1 MCIIIIM
8 SKRSFQN
15 SFFVFNSLLE
25 YGKNA
30 GNEFTLKRG
39 DAVPQELRATSTTA
53 SITPNSGTMQVQGNH
68 LDDQSNQ
75 QATTP
80 NSPTRSTRSQPETQ
94 TETTITIETSSEN
107 ITGVP
112 GIDVTS
118 LPESP
123 STQPV
128 ENSTSEQITPLGQ
141 G

>member
-1 MCIIIIM
+1 M
-8 SKRSFQN
+8 
-15 SFFVFNSLLE
+15 
-25 YGKNA
+25 
-30 GNEFTLKRG
+30 
-39 DAVPQELRATSTTA
+39 RATSTTA